1 VRWFFVPFGHILE
14 NDLGSEFFSIFDEN
28 RRDRIDFMSIGVFS
42 MFGKILLEFFLNVY
56 IV

>member
-1 VRWFFVPFGHILE
+1 MRWFFVPFGHILE